1 MQKNLADCE
10 AQKIKATQKSTKDYN
25 VLLMKHNELTESY
38 KRIPEMFKLDSDG
51 INAQIQQNLKVLE
64 EKKSKA
70 EADIREKKDEYNKTI
85 EA

>member
-10 AQKIKATQKSTKDYN
+10 AQKIKATQTSTKDYN

-51 INAQIQQNLKVLE
+51 IIAQIQQNLKVLKENKSNLEAQIRE
-64 EKKSKA
+64 EKDK
-70 EADIREKKDEYNKTI
+70 YNETI